1 MTVTIFFRWLAW
13 LLVAAIVAL
22 TLSPLELRPNPE
34 MSDRLERFI
43 AFAVIAGVF
52 CLGYPKHRIH
62 IIVLVI
68 GMIGLLE
75 VAQKFIPGRHGR
87 LLRDGMPKVS
97 GTLCGAMIA
106 ILIEQCIGRFKR
118 VP

>member
-1 MTVTIFFRWLAW
+1 MTTTVFFRGVAW
-13 LLVAAIVAL
+13 LLVAAIVTI
-22 TLSPLELRPNPE
+22 TLSPLELRPNLE
-34 MSDRLERFI
+34 LSERWERFV

-52 CLGYPKHRIH
+52 CLGYPKHRIY

-75 VAQKFIPGRHGR
+75 MAQKFVPGRHGR
-87 LLRDGMPKVS
+87 LLRDGMPKVL

-106 ILIEQCIGRFKR
+106 ILIERCIKLFKK